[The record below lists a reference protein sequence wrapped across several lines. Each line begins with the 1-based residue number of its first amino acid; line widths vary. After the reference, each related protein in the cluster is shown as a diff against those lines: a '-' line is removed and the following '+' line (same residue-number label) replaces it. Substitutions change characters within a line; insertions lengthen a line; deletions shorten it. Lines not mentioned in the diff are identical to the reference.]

1 MQTPFEMAWLILK
14 QGKVGRIGP
23 DSLMSHRNPID
34 PSRGQSQYRGN
45 SLMDSAYAGRGTPP
59 PLPRDTSLDEF
70 TDKLQFGQPRIRP
83 HDADGLTHDME
94 EELNTDMQ
102 FRERSPQ
109 LGSAPV
115 EMSDIQRYQEETDF
129 HNTYGPNS
137 YNNLG

>member
-1 MQTPFEMAWLILK
+1 
-14 QGKVGRIGP
+14 
-23 DSLMSHRNPID
+23 
-34 PSRGQSQYRGN
+34 
-45 SLMDSAYAGRGTPP
+45 MDSAYTGRGTPP
-59 PLPRDTSLDEF
+59 PPPRDTSLDEF

-94 EELNTDMQ
+94 EELNTDMR
-102 FRERSPQ
+102 FMERAPQ

>member
-1 MQTPFEMAWLILK
+1 MQTPFEMAWVILK
-14 QGKVGRIGP
+14 QGQLGRIGP
-23 DSLMSHRNPID
+23 DSLMSHRNPIE
-34 PSRGQSQYRGN
+34 PSRGQSQYRSN

-59 PLPRDTSLDEF
+59 PPPRDTSLDEF
-70 TDKLQFGQPRIRP
+70 TDKLQFGQPHIRP

-115 EMSDIQRYQEETDF
+115 EMSDIQRYQKETDF